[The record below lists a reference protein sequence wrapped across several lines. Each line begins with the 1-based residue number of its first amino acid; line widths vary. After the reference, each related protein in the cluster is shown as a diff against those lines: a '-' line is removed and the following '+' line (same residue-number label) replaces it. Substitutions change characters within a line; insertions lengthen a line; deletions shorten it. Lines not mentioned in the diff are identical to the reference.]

1 MTAELIDPG
10 AAMAYLNGLTG
21 TLTAPAAPRP
31 PQHVPGF
38 PRRDRCLVMGIVNV
52 TPDSFSD
59 GGTYLAAAS
68 AIKHGLALARAGAD
82 IIDVGG
88 ESTRPGASRVAAAE
102 ELRRVLPVVRELSAA
117 GLTVTIDT
125 TRSRVAEAALAA
137 GAAGINDVSG
147 GLADPAMARLAA
159 GAHVPYIA
167 THWRGLSREMQQR
180 AVYTDVVAEVT
191 AELRARL
198 ESLLQAGVDR
208 RQLVLDPGLGFAKQP
223 PHNWQ
228 LLNRLAELRALDQ
241 PVLIGASRK
250 AFLGALL
257 RSGDHT
263 PAPAARDMATAAVS
277 ALAAAAGAYCV
288 RVHDV
293 PLTLDAVRVA
303 AEWTAP
309 HGDPAPPKE
318 GQ

>member
-1 MTAELIDPG
+1 VTP
-10 AAMAYLNGLTG
+10 G
-21 TLTAPAAPRP
+21 TLAAPATPRLR
-31 PQHVPGF
+31 QHVPGF
-38 PRRDRCLVMGIVNV
+38 PRRDRCLIMGIVNV

-68 AIKHGLALARAGAD
+68 AIHHGLALARAGAD

-88 ESTRPGASRVAAAE
+88 ESTRPGARRVAAAE
-102 ELRRVLPVVRELSAA
+102 EERRVLPVIRELSAA
-117 GLTVTIDT
+117 GLTVTVDT

-137 GAAGINDVSG
+137 GGAGINDISG

-159 GAHVPYIA
+159 DAHVPYIA
-167 THWRGLSREMQQR
+167 MHWRGLSRDMQQR

-198 ESLLQAGVDR
+198 ESLLQTGVDR
-208 RQLVLDPGLGFAKQP
+208 QQVVLDPGLGFAKQP
-223 PHNWQ
+223 AHNWQ
-228 LLNRLAELRALDQ
+228 LLNRLAELRALGQ

-250 AFLGALL
+250 AFLGTLL
-257 RSGDHT
+257 RSGDRT
-263 PAPAARDMATAAVS
+263 PAPPARDMATAAVS

-293 PLTLDAVRVA
+293 PPTLDAVRVA
-303 AEWTAP
+303 AEWTAS
-309 HGDPAPPKE
+309 HSDPAPSKE
-318 GQ
+318 VQ